1 MEKFFRKNKYF
12 VLSLI
17 VVFFYLLFLG
27 KIFYQRIGAF
37 GCSDQ
42 CINFVAAYFMLKGKE
57 LYSQIFFNHQ
67 ILMAVISFVIQK
79 ILHPTSLYQLILDHF
94 LFTVAFSFIMDALI
108 IARFRWRGIGFVF
121 LYETSKYY
129 LHGNL
134 FLPEALIVYPFVYLT
149 GVVWEYINRQKISSF
164 DMVLSGFF
172 TWFIIFMREPYIAAA
187 LFLYIILLF
196 NKKYFKVK
204 ILSIS
209 IFSILTVFFVM
220 TISLKDYYFQVFEV
234 NRRAYF
240 EHGGWF
246 VMDMIWEVLKVLFY
260 PVLILIN
267 GKWTLLRMELIIL
280 SLVFMVAIIIL
291 VRLKKIK
298 SVILIIF
305 ILATINSRMLPPGTI
320 FFEAFHMLPWYG
332 VYIMAVLSMVGYLTH
347 QLRTKRIGLILI
359 SFLFFASSLIFFSP
373 RSFIWDNIDRMAEYN
388 TNYAP
393 YYAYGETIKT
403 LADKNDKLFLDQWDD
418 LIYWQ
423 AGLDSSYK
431 YSLYIPVASSIELFN
446 RERLLMFKDNPP
458 VFYYAKC
465 SNGQYYTSLP
475 EFLKNDYVELSKNGA
490 ESCLFIHNKK
500 ISNIPIDKW
509 EKIKSFGFF
518 LPSAAVL

>member
-1 MEKFFRKNKYF
+1 MRKFFRKNKYF
-12 VLSLI
+12 VLSCI
-17 VVFFYLLFLG
+17 VAVFYLLFLG

-67 ILMAVISFVIQK
+67 ILMAMISFVIQK
-79 ILHPTSLYQLILDHF
+79 ILHPASLYQLVLDHF
-94 LFTVAFSFIMDALI
+94 LFTVVFSFIMDALI
-108 IARFRWRGIGFVF
+108 IVRFRWRGIGFVF

-149 GVVWEYINRQKISSF
+149 GVIWEYINRQK
-164 DMVLSGFF
+164 VLSIDIVLGGFF
-172 TWFIIFMREPYIAAA
+172 TWFIIFMREPYILAA

-196 NKKYFKVK
+196 NQKYVKAK

-209 IFSILTVFFVM
+209 IFFTLTGFLAM
-220 TISLKDYYFQVFEV
+220 MISLKDYYFQVFEV

-240 EHGGWF
+240 EHGEGF
-246 VMDMIWEVLKVLFY
+246 AMDIIRDVLKVLFY
-260 PVLILIN
+260 PVLIFID
-267 GKWTLLRMELIIL
+267 GKWTLLRTELIIL
-280 SLVFMVAIIIL
+280 SLVFIAAIIMLI
-291 VRLKKIK
+291 RFKKIK
-298 SVILIIF
+298 NVVLIIF
-305 ILATINSRMLPPGTI
+305 ILAIINSRMAPPGTI

-332 VYIMAVLSMVGYLTH
+332 VYIMTVLSMVSYLCL
-347 QLRTKRIGLILI
+347 QLPIKRIGLMLI
-359 SFLFFASSLIFFSP
+359 GFLFFASSLIFFSP
-373 RSFIWDNIDRMAEYN
+373 RSFIWDNIDRMAEFN

-393 YYAYGETIKT
+393 YYAYGETIKA
-403 LADKNDKLFLDQWDD
+403 LADKKDKLFLDQWDD

-423 AGLDSSYK
+423 SDLDSSYK

-446 RERLLMFKDNPP
+446 KARLLMFKEYPP
-458 VFYYAKC
+458 AFYYAKC
-465 SNGQYYTSLP
+465 SKKIYYTSLP
-475 EFLKNDYVELSKNGA
+475 EFSKNEYAQLLKNGEQ
-490 ESCLFIHNKK
+490 SCLFIHKNK
-500 ISNIPIDKW
+500 ISNISIDKW

-518 LPSAAVL
+518 LPSAAML